1 VKVEYRESFL
11 KDIQK
16 VKDPSLLPRIREAI
30 AGAESSATI
39 KTIPGN
45 KKLKGGSKYFRLR
58 IGDYRI
64 GIVQESKVV
73 VFVRVLHRREIYRY
87 FPKR

>member
-1 VKVEYRESFL
+1 MKVEFRESFL

-16 VKDPSLLPRIREAI
+16 IKDPSLLPRIREAI
-30 AGAESSATI
+30 AVAEAAATI
-39 KTIPGN
+39 QSIPGI

-64 GIVQESKVV
+64 GILQEGKALI
-73 VFVRVLHRREIYRY
+73 FVRVMHRREIYRY
-87 FPKR
+87 FPG